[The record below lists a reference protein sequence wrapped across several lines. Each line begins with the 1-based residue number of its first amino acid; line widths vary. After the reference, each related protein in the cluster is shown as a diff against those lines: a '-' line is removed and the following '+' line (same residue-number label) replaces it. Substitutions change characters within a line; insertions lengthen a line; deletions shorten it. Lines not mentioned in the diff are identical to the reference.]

1 MSGDKVLWIS
11 VSPVISEDGI
21 RNGVVGLFKDMTEVE
36 RLEATRREYV
46 ANVSHEL
53 RTPLTAVR
61 GLLEPLADG
70 MIQDEE
76 TRQRYYKTMLHEV
89 MRLSRLITDMMT
101 LSRLQAGTEYI
112 EIMRVDMKELLSDVV
127 SGYTA
132 AAEQKGIHLTLDDRA
147 AVDGLTDP
155 DRIEQVLVILLD
167 NAMRHTEKGGTIT
180 VGVEPAQEGMM
191 ITVSDT
197 GCGIPEADIPH
208 IFERFYKVDKSRGS
222 TGTGLGL
229 SIAQFIID
237 KLGEKITVRS
247 QLGKGTCFAFSVKRY
262 VSNAIA
268 LGPAKENRQTGRQ
281 RQAPVKQEPVADER
295 GAVDADYVV
304 MPDNPDRRRPKTKK
318 GRPGA

>member
-1 MSGDKVLWIS
+1 
-11 VSPVISEDGI
+11 
-21 RNGVVGLFKDMTEVE
+21 
-36 RLEATRREYV
+36 
-46 ANVSHEL
+46 
-53 RTPLTAVR
+53 
-61 GLLEPLADG
+61 
-70 MIQDEE
+70 
-76 TRQRYYKTMLHEV
+76 

-304 MPDNPDRRRPKTKK
+304 MPDNPDRRRSKTKK

>member
-1 MSGDKVLWIS
+1 MGT
-11 VSPVISEDGI
+11 

-155 DRIEQVLVILLD
+155 D
-167 NAMRHTEKGGTIT
+167 
-180 VGVEPAQEGMM
+180 
-191 ITVSDT
+191 
-197 GCGIPEADIPH
+197 
-208 IFERFYKVDKSRGS
+208 
-222 TGTGLGL
+222 
-229 SIAQFIID
+229 
-237 KLGEKITVRS
+237 
-247 QLGKGTCFAFSVKRY
+247 
-262 VSNAIA
+262 
-268 LGPAKENRQTGRQ
+268 
-281 RQAPVKQEPVADER
+281 
-295 GAVDADYVV
+295 
-304 MPDNPDRRRPKTKK
+304 PDRA
-318 GRPGA
+318 GAGDPAG